1 MTPFA
6 TVGVDVG
13 TSTTKV
19 VLGNG
24 AGDMEAM
31 RYVPL
36 NGACR
41 WPSVVAVH
49 TLRGDIHVFNE
60 HDSTFSPA
68 KVRRNLKLAILLS
81 PEHPELRVVEDH
93 TGWRPDTLYCAMVT
107 FALAKALHEHGPC
120 DGYACFVG
128 APLRDVAN
136 DGRRLKFGQ
145 IGYAARQCV
154 DKITQHDLEHMVVP
168 AWVAELIA
176 AELER
181 PSNGSADDVVLAE
194 SHAAVSGT
202 ALSTYALNGTNC
214 VIDMGAGTTDI
225 GWFARG
231 NGSALNYFG
240 GNSFDVAGEQLDDAL
255 RFHISRDHGTRVS
268 RAALWSAKSVSEPL
282 RGIVGAG
289 SDWNISA
296 ADLSAICNSHA
307 EYLAELIKRSALD
320 MNLGTRVRF
329 LLVGGATLFQ
339 PVQDALVGALQTRF
353 EHAEFLSVPSVPIPP
368 IGTPEVPIGLD
379 APIWVAMGLARGIQ
393 ATDTFVSGNP
403 PSTEPVPITGPW
415 HRRVQCTCGGANSDC
430 ARCAGRG
437 VVTFGSPDDDEVR
450 PIDTF
455 ESRELWRDCNICGHR
470 LAPELLDDHTKR
482 LHVALLAPVD
492 APSPA
497 MDVDE
502 SRTIIE
508 WINHPQARHGID
520 PLSLQLLVLLER
532 PVLTSDEAREGLR
545 ALRPAAAALSD
556 NIAQTQAAR
565 AIRALIW
572 QRAGCHES
580 AKVEA
585 EALIWQHL
593 RDYLA
598 AQGIKA

>member
-1 MTPFA
+1 MNPFA

-19 VLGNG
+19 VLGN
-24 AGDMEAM
+24 ATGDMDAM

-60 HDSTFSPA
+60 PDSTFSPA

-93 TGWRPDTLYCAMVT
+93 TGWGPDTLYCAMVT
-107 FALAKALHEHGPC
+107 FALAKALHEYGPC
-120 DGYACFVG
+120 DDFACFVG

-145 IGYAARQCV
+145 IGYAARQCA

-268 RAALWSAKSVSEPL
+268 RAALWSAKSAFVPF
-282 RGIVGAG
+282 RGIVGPG
-289 SDWNISA
+289 SDWSISA
-296 ADLSAICNSHA
+296 ADLSGICNSHA
-307 EYLAELIKRSALD
+307 EYLAKLIRRSALD
-320 MNLGTRVRF
+320 MNLGKRVRF

-339 PVQDALVGALQTRF
+339 PVQDALIGSLRRRF
-353 EHAEFLSVPSVPIPP
+353 EHAEFFSVPAVPIPP
-368 IGTPEVPIGLD
+368 IGRQEVPTGLD

-393 ATDTFVSGNP
+393 ATETFVRREP
-403 PSTEPVPITGPW
+403 PSAKSAPRPISLT
-415 HRRVQCTCGGANSDC
+415 RRVQCSCGGTNSDC

-437 VVTFGSPDDDEVR
+437 VVTFGSTGDYEVR
-450 PIDTF
+450 SIDTF
-455 ESRELWRDCNICGHR
+455 ESRNLWRTCNLCNCQ
-470 LAPELLDDHTKR
+470 LAPELLDEHTKR
-482 LHVALLAPVD
+482 FHTQKTGPIHPSAP
-492 APSPA
+492 AA
-497 MDVDE
+497 NVDE
-502 SRTIIE
+502 SQTIIE
-508 WINHPQARHGID
+508 WIQNHEARHGID
-520 PLSLQLLVLLER
+520 TMCVQLLQLLER
-532 PVLTSDEAREGLR
+532 PPLTPNDARERLR
-545 ALRPAAAALSD
+545 TLRPAAAGVND
-556 NIAQTQAAR
+556 NIVHTQAAR
-565 AIRALIW
+565 TIRALIW
-572 QRAGCHES
+572 QRAGCPES
-580 AKVEA
+580 ATAEA
-585 EALIWQHL
+585 AALIWRDL

-598 AQGIKA
+598 AEGIKV